1 VNAFDFDPT
10 LFADFLDESLD
21 SLAPLDRIVLDLA
34 SDGQDFTS
42 LAAIFR
48 PIHSLKGNA
57 SFFRLLSTRRLAH
70 ALEDVLDALR
80 TRRMDTAPKSLLL
93 DALAELRNTLASAR
107 SGIVPDEGAI
117 DDLVAKLKA
126 CQCDSIPEPATEV
139 GHVPVEVSRLATLL
153 ESPPPRTLPAEAANP
168 LREVVLALATKAPPG
183 SEASRIVAQ
192 CQETL
197 DTILPVLG
205 YDPVLR
211 DLLLEKIALLES
223 ADWSSP
229 LPLRPGRETHQEEG
243 RHEPRRERTDS
254 APEHAD
260 ANPADRTMRI
270 PERSIDKFLG
280 FVGELVV
287 VEEVFQYLNR
297 QVSQDRASLDDDF
310 VSRLKQ
316 NTDTFAVLS
325 RSLRESILQLR
336 RLPARQVL
344 QKVPRLAHDA
354 AGRCGKSVKVE
365 IKGEEIELDKSHL
378 DLLDAPITHLV
389 NNAVDHGIEG
399 PERRLAAGKPE
410 VGTVSVEVREG
421 PDHLVLE
428 IRDDGAGLD
437 FEALRRKGL
446 EMGLVQEGQELSR
459 DRIVEL
465 LFQPGL
471 STAAAVTEISGRGVG
486 MDVVRRQILST
497 GGRIE
502 VESRSGQGALF
513 RVILP
518 HSVRTQIIEG
528 FVVGVGVNS
537 YLFPLGLVREVFP
550 LDPSAECSIPGKG
563 CVLLHQDALVPL
575 VRLGNLLGSESI
587 DRDPAATSTVVVV
600 QVSQGRLALVVDE
613 VLGIRKTV
621 IKPLGAVGGESDLY
635 EGVGMMGDGS
645 MSLILGSEGL
655 GRLAREHDIPSKVG

>member
-1 VNAFDFDPT
+1 MKAPEFDPL

-21 SLAPLDRIVLDLA
+21 SLAPLDRLVLDLA
-34 SDGQDFTS
+34 SHGKDFDS

-57 SFFRLLSTRRLAH
+57 GFFRLVATRRLAH

-80 TRRMDTAPKSLLL
+80 TGRVAVAPKDLLL
-93 DALAELRNTLASAR
+93 DAIGELRNTLAAAR
-107 SGIVPDEGAI
+107 SGEVPDEKPV
-117 DDLVAKLKA
+117 DDLVAKLGA
-126 CQCDSIPEPATEV
+126 YLADPAPLGAPPTEST
-139 GHVPVEVSRLATLL
+139 PREIAQLADLL
-153 ESPPPRTLPAEAANP
+153 RQPQSKTLPAEAAGP
-168 LREVVLALATKAPPG
+168 LLELVAALAGRAPSG
-183 SEASRIVAQ
+183 GDAANAVSQ
-192 CQETL
+192 CQETMA
-197 DTILPVLG
+197 TILPVLG
-205 YDPVLR
+205 FDPVLR
-211 DLLLEKIALLES
+211 DLLLEKIPLLES
-223 ADWSSP
+223 ADWSVP
-229 LPLRPGRETHQEEG
+229 VPGEADESAAPSSAPSA
-243 RHEPRRERTDS
+243 RHDVPSDRTDG
-254 APEHAD
+254 H
-260 ANPADRTMRI
+260 PADRTMRI
-270 PERSIDKFLG
+270 PERSIDRFLG

-287 VEEVFQYLNR
+287 VEEVFQFLNR
-297 QVSQDRASLDDDF
+297 QISQDRASLDDDF
-310 VSRLKQ
+310 VARLKQ

-354 AGRCGKSVKVE
+354 ATRCGKSVRVE
-365 IKGEEIELDKSHL
+365 VLGEQIELDKSHL

-389 NNAVDHGIEG
+389 NNAVDHGIEA
-399 PERRLAAGKPE
+399 PQRRLAAGKPE
-410 VGTVSVEVREG
+410 QGTVTVEVREG

-437 FEALRRKGL
+437 LQALRRKGL

-471 STAAAVTEISGRGVG
+471 STAANVTEISGRGVG
-486 MDVVRRQILST
+486 MDVVRQQILST
-497 GGRIE
+497 GGRVE
-502 VESRSGQGALF
+502 VETEAGRGTVF
-513 RVILP
+513 RVVLP

-528 FVVGVGVNS
+528 FVVRVGDNS

-550 LDPSAECSIPGKG
+550 LDPSAECRVPGKG
-563 CVLLHQDALVPL
+563 SVLLHQEALVPL
-575 VRLGNLLGSESI
+575 VRLGNLLGAASAPVDS
-587 DRDPAATSTVVVV
+587 AATAQTVVV
-600 QVSQGRLALVVDE
+600 QVPQGRLALVVDE

-645 MSLILGSEGL
+645 MSLILGTEGL
-655 GRLAREHDIPSKVG
+655 GRLAREQDISSTRGF

>member
-1 VNAFDFDPT
+1 MKPKDLDPA

-21 SLAPLDRIVLDLA
+21 CLAPLDRIVLDLA
-34 SDGQDFTS
+34 PDGRDFDA

-57 SFFRLLSTRRLAH
+57 GFFRLVATRRLAH

-80 TRRMDTAPKSLLL
+80 TGRIALAPKGLLL
-93 DALAELRNTLASAR
+93 EAIGQLRDTLAVAR
-107 SGIVPDEGAI
+107 SGDDPDDRHVDGM
-117 DDLVAKLKA
+117 VAKLGA
-126 CQCDSIPEPATEV
+126 FLSDPLANRPRPTD
-139 GHVPVEVSRLATLL
+139 GRPVEIAELATLL
-153 ESPPPRTLPAEAANP
+153 EPPQPKSLPAQAAEP
-168 LREVVLALATKAPPG
+168 LKDLVRALALKAPEAG
-183 SEASRIVAQ
+183 EASRVVAQ
-192 CQETL
+192 CQEAL

-211 DLLLEKIALLES
+211 ELLLEKIAPLES
-223 ADWSSP
+223 ADWSLSGSSLVESP
-229 LPLRPGRETHQEEG
+229 RSV
-243 RHEPRRERTDS
+243 HEPAARHDPSTD
-254 APEHAD
+254 HAE

-270 PERSIDKFLG
+270 PERSIDRFLG

-287 VEEVFQYLNR
+287 VEEVFQFLNR
-297 QVSQDRASLDDDF
+297 QVSQDRASLDEDF
-310 VSRLKQ
+310 VARLKQ

-344 QKVPRLAHDA
+344 QKVPRLVHDA
-354 AGRCGKSVKVE
+354 SERCGKSVKVE
-365 IKGEEIELDKSHL
+365 IVGEAIELDKSHL

-389 NNAVDHGIEG
+389 NNAVDHGIER
-399 PERRLAAGKPE
+399 PQRRLAAGKPE
-410 VGTVSVEVREG
+410 IGTVSVEVREG

-437 FEALRRKGL
+437 LDALRRKGL

-471 STAAAVTEISGRGVG
+471 STAAAVTEVSGRGVG
-486 MDVVRRQILST
+486 MDVVRQQILST

-502 VESRSGQGALF
+502 VESESGKGSVF
-513 RVILP
+513 RVVLP

-528 FVVGVGVNS
+528 FVVGVGENS

-550 LDPSAECSIPGKG
+550 LDPAAECSVPGKG
-563 CVLLHQDALVPL
+563 RLLLHQDALVPL
-575 VRLGNLLGSESI
+575 VRLGSLLGAESTG
-587 DRDPAATSTVVVV
+587 RDPEAASTVVMV
-600 QVSQGRLALVVDE
+600 QVPQGRLALVVDE

-655 GRLAREHDIPSKVG
+655 GRLARERSHAVGSI